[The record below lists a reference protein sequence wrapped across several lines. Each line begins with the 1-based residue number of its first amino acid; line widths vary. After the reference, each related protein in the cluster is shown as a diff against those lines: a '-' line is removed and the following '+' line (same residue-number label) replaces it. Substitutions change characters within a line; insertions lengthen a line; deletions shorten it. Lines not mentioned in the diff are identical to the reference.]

1 VSGEFDRAMEP
12 IARRL
17 ERVKLPMQF
26 LRDALVPGTT
36 LSLNNLAMRWAGM
49 PNKNERAAMREALEA
64 LESAGFLEAG
74 GGETWKVLRAG
85 D

>member
-1 VSGEFDRAMEP
+1 MSDAFDRALEP

-17 ERVKLPMQF
+17 ERVKLSTQF

-49 PNKNERAAMREALEA
+49 PNKNERAAMHEALDA
-64 LESAGFLEAG
+64 LEGAGFLEAA
-74 GGETWKVLRAG
+74 GGEMWKVLRAAG
-85 D
+85 

>member
-1 VSGEFDRAMEP
+1 MSDAFDQALEP

-17 ERVKLPMQF
+17 ERVKLPTQF

-49 PNKNERAAMREALEA
+49 PNKNERAAMREALDA
-64 LESAGFLEAG
+64 LEGAGFLEAAG
-74 GGETWKVLRAG
+74 DEMWKVLRAA

>member
-1 VSGEFDRAMEP
+1 MSGEFDRAMEP

-64 LESAGFLEAG
+64 LAAAGFLEAAG
-74 GGETWKVLRAG
+74 DETWKVLRAA